1 MEEKWVIAAKK
12 ADFNGIAARF
22 GIDPVI
28 ARIMVNRGLTD
39 PEEME
44 IYLYG
49 GRENLHDPHLLRDA
63 DKAAE
68 ILEADIRAGRRVR
81 VIGDYDVDG
90 IMATYILIKALA
102 RVGAEAD
109 YALPDR
115 VTDGYGLNERMIR
128 EAAADGI
135 DTILTCD
142 NGISAA
148 GPVRLAKDL
157 GLTVIV
163 TDHHEIPPEGIP
175 AADAVV
181 NPKRRDCAYPFEG
194 LCGAAV
200 AFKLAQVLYE
210 REGVPAEEADTLIE
224 YAGFATVVDVMDLI
238 GENRILVKLAIEMLR
253 HTTNTG
259 LLALIREKNVRQDR
273 IGAYQIGFVLGP
285 CLNAS
290 GRLQTAQLSL
300 ELLLCEGETKAAALA
315 SELSHINEARK
326 EMTQEALA
334 DALSVIERQ
343 GYERDRVL
351 VLFLPE
357 CHESLAGLVA
367 GKVREIYNRP
377 VFVVTRGQ
385 DACKGSGRS
394 IPAYSMYEEMTRC
407 ADLFL
412 QFGGHPMAAGFSLRE
427 ENLDALRQRLN
438 EQTTLTEEDLV
449 PKVVLD
455 ADMPIGY
462 ITMDLIRQL
471 DLLEPFGKG
480 NAKPVFA
487 DRNLRITSL
496 RTLGKEGNVIRMR
509 LLGSDGTAM
518 DAVYFGDVENLRL
531 SLEQKYDILTAEDTI
546 CGKCASQ
553 PALHFKYYP
562 EIDDFQN
569 QLKIQLKITGFQA

>member
-12 ADFNGIAARF
+12 ADFNGIAERF

-44 IYLYG
+44 TYLYG
-49 GRENLHDPHLLRDA
+49 GREDLHDPHLLRDV
-63 DKAAE
+63 DTAAE
-68 ILEADIRAGRRVR
+68 MLGADIRAGRRIR
-81 VIGDYDVDG
+81 IIGDYDVDG
-90 IMATYILIKALA
+90 IMATYILVKALA
-102 RVGAEAD
+102 RVGAEVD
-109 YALPDR
+109 YMLPDR
-115 VTDGYGLNERMIR
+115 VADGYGLNEGMIR
-128 EAAADGI
+128 QAAIDGI
-135 DTILTCD
+135 HTILTCD

-148 GPVRLAKDL
+148 GPIRLAKEM

-163 TDHHEIPPEGIP
+163 TDHHEIPAEGIP

-181 NPKRRDCAYPFEG
+181 DPKRSDCPYPFKG

-200 AFKLAQVLYE
+200 ALKLAQVLYE
-210 REGVPAEEADTLIE
+210 QEGVPLEEADALIE
-224 YAGFATVVDVMDLI
+224 YAGFATVVDVMDLVE
-238 GENRILVKLAIEMLR
+238 ENRILVKLAIGMLR
-253 HTTNTG
+253 HTTNMG
-259 LLALIREKNVRQDR
+259 LQALIREKNVRQDR

-300 ELLLCEGETKAAALA
+300 ALLLCETETKAAALA
-315 SELSHINEARK
+315 SELSAINERRK
-326 EMTQEALA
+326 VMTQEALT
-334 DALSVIERQ
+334 DALSVIERE
-343 GYERDRVL
+343 GYERDRVM

-394 IPAYSMYEEMTRC
+394 IPAYSMYEEMTKC

-412 QFGGHPMAAGFSLRE
+412 QFGGHPMAAGFSLKE
-427 ENLDALRQRLN
+427 EDLDALRQRLN

-455 ADMPIGY
+455 ADMPISY
-462 ITMDLIRQL
+462 VTMDLIRQL

-480 NAKPVFA
+480 NTKPVFA
-487 DRNLRITSL
+487 DRDLRITSL
-496 RTLGKEGNVIRMR
+496 RTLGKDGNVIHMR
-509 LLGSDGTAM
+509 LLDSGGTAM
-518 DAVYFGDVENLRL
+518 DAVYFGSVENLRL
-531 SLEQKYDILTAEDTI
+531 SLEQKYDILTAEDTV
-546 CGKCASQ
+546 CGKCARQ

-562 EIDDFQN
+562 EIDEFQN
-569 QLKIQLKITGFQA
+569 QIKIQLKITGFKA